1 MPNPE
6 EYRRTRRIID
16 LMLRIANQPRRW
28 TRRDLAAHYEVSEKQ
43 IDKDITLIRHGL
55 VMPLRHS
62 PHGYYFESLATLPG
76 LTLSL
81 PEALSLLLAARLGQQ
96 MPGVSGADLSAA
108 VARLE
113 ALLPRELR
121 PLVGG
126 LARGEGDDGP
136 RAATLKELQ
145 LAIAER
151 ARLRIAYRSASGVE
165 ATSVDPAAEAGLGGG
180 GGAGGR
186 VQGVTAGPTAAGDSQ
201 GAALLP
207 LASPAGS
214 GLAAPGDGG
223 VGVQSGAPGNARGR
237 ADAPHAALAG
247 AAGTGAVAPAR
258 ERVVDPYSLLPYLRS
273 WYLVGYCHLR
283 GEVRMFKVD
292 RIESLARTG
301 ERFELPEGFDVATY
315 LGETWGLL
323 RGEAGEPE
331 EVVVEF
337 AAEASP
343 WVRDEQ
349 WHPSQRVED
358 LGDGRVRLH
367 FRAGITAE
375 LRRWVLG
382 FGRQARVVRPAHLA
396 EWVLEE
402 ARAVA
407 ERGTSGKPHLE
418 GADVG

>member
-16 LMLRIANQPRRW
+16 MMLRIANQPRRW

-55 VMPLRHS
+55 VMPLRHAS
-62 PHGYYFESLATLPG
+62 SGYYFESLATLPG

-81 PEALSLLLAARLGQQ
+81 PEALSLLLAARLGQR
-96 MPGVSGADLSAA
+96 MPGVSGSDLSAA

-126 LARGEGDDGP
+126 LARGDGDAGP
-136 RAATLKELQ
+136 RAATLRELQ
-145 LAIAER
+145 LAIADR
-151 ARLRIAYRSASGVE
+151 ARIRIAYRSASGG
-165 ATSVDPAAEAGLGGG
+165 DGAA
-180 GGAGGR
+180 
-186 VQGVTAGPTAAGDSQ
+186 AGPTAAGD
-201 GAALLP
+201 GPGEALLSRG
-207 LASPAGS
+207 SPAGAGPAS
-214 GLAAPGDGG
+214 AMVEAAAMDDGAAEAADGYAARHPSAGCESLPGAAAR
-223 VGVQSGAPGNARGR
+223 VGVLG
-237 ADAPHAALAG
+237 
-247 AAGTGAVAPAR
+247 PAR

-273 WYLVGYCHLR
+273 WYLVGHCHLR
-283 GEVRMFKVD
+283 GEVRMYKVD

-301 ERFELPEGFDVATY
+301 ERFELPDGFDVATY
-315 LGETWGLL
+315 LGDTWGLL

-337 AAEASP
+337 AAEASR
-343 WVRDEQ
+343 WVRDEE
-349 WHPSQRVED
+349 WHPSQRVEE

-382 FGRQARVVRPAHLA
+382 FGRQARVIRPASLA
-396 EWVLEE
+396 KWVVEE

-407 ERGTSGKPHLE
+407 ERGYESRQ
-418 GADVG
+418 VV